1 MDQTLKIWD
10 LKHPDDPLILYDH
23 DDEVVCADIR
33 GADSL
38 LASMDIQGIVLIRS
52 LNDPET
58 VLHTISSVPKE
69 EQDFARILF
78 NSQRPQSDGCL
89 IILINS

>member
-1 MDQTLKIWD
+1 LKIWD
-10 LKHPDDPLILYDH
+10 LKQASYEDEPLIIYDH

-38 LASMDIQGIVLIRS
+38 LVSMDIQGTILIRS

-58 VLHTISSVPKE
+58 VI
-69 EQDFARILF
+69 
-78 NSQRPQSDGCL
+78 
-89 IILINS
+89 